1 MVKARTLYSCSECG
15 YYSPKWIGRCPG
27 CNSWNTLVEEMRE
40 GNRKSSPVSE
50 SKARVLTE
58 LFTEDL
64 PRFRSGNGEL
74 DRVLGG
80 GIVPGSL
87 ILLGGD
93 PGIGKSTLLLQTA
106 DSLGRQ
112 GKRVLYLSGEESPG
126 QLKLRADRLG
136 AQGDNIFILNESD
149 LSFLPN
155 YLEEIKPDVVM
166 VDSIQT
172 VHVPEIGSIPGS
184 VAQLR
189 ECAGRILE
197 LAKTSDRPFFL
208 IGHVTK
214 DGSLAGPKVLEHMV
228 DTVIYF
234 EGDNNN
240 YYRILRTVKN
250 RFGPAN
256 EIGILE
262 MSGTGLVEVDNPSR
276 IFLEHRGSLPG
287 LAVVASFEGT
297 RPILVEVEALVVT
310 ASIGYPRRM
319 ASGIEASRLALLAA
333 VLEKR
338 GGLTLGNKDI
348 YIKVAGGANLKDP
361 ATDLGIALA
370 IASSY
375 CERPVLPGGV
385 IIGELGLSG
394 EIRSVPYMNLR
405 LKEAL
410 KLGFSRVLIPKEIR
424 REDLND
430 TDLLV
435 GAVETLGEAL
445 RYIDGNGG
453 MET

>member
-1 MVKARTLYSCSECG
+1 
-15 YYSPKWIGRCPG
+15 
-27 CNSWNTLVEEMRE
+27 
-40 GNRKSSPVSE
+40 
-50 SKARVLTE
+50 
-58 LFTEDL
+58 
-64 PRFRSGNGEL
+64 
-74 DRVLGG
+74 G

-112 GKRVLYLSGEESPG
+112 GRRVLYLSGEESPR
-126 QLKLRADRLG
+126 QVKMRADRLG
-136 AQGDNIFILNESD
+136 AESANIYILNEPD
-149 LSFLPN
+149 LSFLPD
-155 YLEEIKPDVVM
+155 YLEEVKPDVVII
-166 VDSIQT
+166 DSIQT

-208 IGHVTK
+208 VGHVTK
-214 DGSLAGPKVLEHMV
+214 DGTLAGPKVLEHMV
-228 DTVIYF
+228 DTVISF
-234 EGDNNN
+234 EGDSNN

-256 EIGILE
+256 ELGILE

-276 IFLEHRGSLPG
+276 IFLEHRGSFPG
-287 LAVVASFEGT
+287 LTVVASFEGT
-297 RPILVEVEALVVT
+297 RPILVEVEALVVAT
-310 ASIGYPRRM
+310 SIGYPRRM
-319 ASGIEASRLALLAA
+319 ASGIESNRLALLAA
-333 VLEKR
+333 LLEKR
-338 GGLTLGNKDI
+338 GGLALGNKDI

-361 ATDLGIALA
+361 ATDLGIVLA

-375 CERPVLPGGV
+375 CEHPVLPGGV
-385 IIGELGLSG
+385 VIGELGLSG
-394 EIRSVPYMNLR
+394 EVRPVPYMNLR

-410 KLGFSRVLIPKEIR
+410 KLGFTSALIPKEIR
-424 REDLND
+424 REELSDMALSVY
-430 TDLLV
+430 T
-435 GAVETLGEAL
+435 VETLGEAL

-453 MET
+453 MKT

>member
-1 MVKARTLYSCSECG
+1 MVKARTLYFCSECG
-15 YYSPKWIGRCPG
+15 YHSPKWIGRCPG
-27 CNSWNTLVEEMRE
+27 CNSWNTLIEEVRE

-58 LFTEDL
+58 LYTEDL

-136 AQGDNIFILNESD
+136 AQGNNIFILNESD

-189 ECAGRILE
+189 ECAGRIME

-297 RPILVEVEALVVT
+297 RPILVEVESLVVT

-319 ASGIEASRLALLAA
+319 ASGIESSRLALLAA

-348 YIKVAGGANLKDP
+348 YIKVAGGANLRDP

>member
-1 MVKARTLYSCSECG
+1 MAKAKTLYFCSKCG
-15 YYSPKWIGRCPG
+15 YHSPKWIGRCPG
-27 CNSWNTLVEEMRE
+27 CNSWNTLIEEVVE
-40 GNRKSSPVSE
+40 GNRKSSPVSGRE
-50 SKARVLTE
+50 ARELTE
-58 LFTEDL
+58 LITEDV
-64 PRFRSGNGEL
+64 PRFASGNSEL

-80 GIVPGSL
+80 GIVPGA
-87 ILLGGD
+87 ITLLGGD

-112 GKRVLYLSGEESPG
+112 GRRVLYLSGEESPR
-126 QLKLRADRLG
+126 QLKMRADRLG
-136 AQGDNIFILNESD
+136 ANGANIYVLNDSN
-149 LSFLPN
+149 LSMLSG
-155 YLEEIKPDVVM
+155 YLEEVRPDVVI

-184 VAQLR
+184 IAQLR

-197 LAKTSDRPFFL
+197 LAKTSDLPFFL
-208 IGHVTK
+208 VGHVTK
-214 DGSLAGPKVLEHMV
+214 DGALAGPKVLEHMV

-234 EGDNNN
+234 EGDNDN
-240 YYRILRTVKN
+240 YYRILRTIKN

-287 LAVVASFEGT
+287 LTVVASFEGT
-297 RPILVEVEALVVT
+297 RTILVEVEALVVT

-319 ASGIEASRLALLAA
+319 ASGIESNRLALLAA

-338 GGLTLGNKDI
+338 GGLALGNKDI
-348 YIKVAGGANLKDP
+348 YIKVAGGASLKDP
-361 ATDLGIALA
+361 ATDLGIAMA

-375 CERPVLPGGV
+375 YERPMMPGGI

-394 EIRSVPYMNLR
+394 EIRSAPYLNLR
-405 LKEAL
+405 LKEAE
-410 KLGFSRVLIPKEIR
+410 KLGFSKALIPKEIGK
-424 REDLND
+424 EDVSGL
-430 TDLLV
+430 DLSIS
-435 GAVETLGEAL
+435 AVETLGGAL
-445 RYIDGNGG
+445 SYIDGDGG
-453 MET
+453 VDT

>member
-1 MVKARTLYSCSECG
+1 MAKPRTLYFCSECG
-15 YYSPKWIGRCPG
+15 YHSPKWIGRCPG
-27 CNSWNTLVEEMRE
+27 CNSWNTLVEEVVDK
-40 GNRKSSPVSE
+40 NRKPSPASGRE
-50 SKARVLTE
+50 ALELTG
-58 LFTEDL
+58 LITEDV
-64 PRFRSGNGEL
+64 PRFSSGNNEL

-80 GIVPGSL
+80 GIVPGS
-87 ILLGGD
+87 ITLLGGD

-106 DSLGRQ
+106 DSLGGSGR
-112 GKRVLYLSGEESPG
+112 RVLYLSGEESAR
-126 QLKLRADRLG
+126 QVRMRADRLKASG
-136 AQGDNIFILNESD
+136 ANIYVLNESN
-149 LSFLPN
+149 LSFLPG
-155 YLEEIKPDVVM
+155 YLEQINPDVVI

-189 ECAGRILE
+189 ECAGRIME

-208 IGHVTK
+208 VGHVTK
-214 DGSLAGPKVLEHMV
+214 DGALAGPKVLEHMV

-276 IFLEHRGSLPG
+276 IFLEHRDSLPG
-287 LAVVASFEGT
+287 LTVVASFEGT

-319 ASGIEASRLALLAA
+319 ASGIESNRLALLAA

-338 GGLTLGNKDI
+338 GALELGNKDI

-375 CERPVLPGGV
+375 YERPMLPGGI

-394 EIRSVPYMNLR
+394 EIRSVPYLNLR
-405 LKEAL
+405 LKEAV
-410 KLGFSRVLIPKEIR
+410 KLGFSRALTPKEIG
-424 REDLND
+424 RED
-430 TDLLV
+430 V
-435 GAVETLGEAL
+435 GSIGLSISLVETLGEAL

-453 MET
+453 MDS

>member
-1 MVKARTLYSCSECG
+1 M
-15 YYSPKWIGRCPG
+15 
-27 CNSWNTLVEEMRE
+27 
-40 GNRKSSPVSE
+40 
-50 SKARVLTE
+50 
-58 LFTEDL
+58 
-64 PRFRSGNGEL
+64 
-74 DRVLGG
+74 
-80 GIVPGSL
+80 
-87 ILLGGD
+87 
-93 PGIGKSTLLLQTA
+93 
-106 DSLGRQ
+106 
-112 GKRVLYLSGEESPG
+112 
-126 QLKLRADRLG
+126 
-136 AQGDNIFILNESD
+136 
-149 LSFLPN
+149 
-155 YLEEIKPDVVM
+155 
-166 VDSIQT
+166 
-172 VHVPEIGSIPGS
+172 
-184 VAQLR
+184 
-189 ECAGRILE
+189 E

-208 IGHVTK
+208 VGHVTK
-214 DGSLAGPKVLEHMV
+214 DGALAGPKVLEHMV

-276 IFLEHRGSLPG
+276 IFLEHRDSLPG
-287 LAVVASFEGT
+287 LTVVASFEGT

-319 ASGIEASRLALLAA
+319 ASGIESNRLALLAA

-338 GGLTLGNKDI
+338 GALELGNKDI

-375 CERPVLPGGV
+375 YERPMLPGGI

-394 EIRSVPYMNLR
+394 EIRSVPYLNLR
-405 LKEAL
+405 LKEAV
-410 KLGFSRVLIPKEIR
+410 KLGFSRALTPKEIG
-424 REDLND
+424 RED
-430 TDLLV
+430 V
-435 GAVETLGEAL
+435 GSIGLSISLVETLGEAL

-453 MET
+453 MDS

>member
-1 MVKARTLYSCSECG
+1 MAKARTLYYCSECG
-15 YYSPKWIGRCPG
+15 YHSPKWIGRCPG
-27 CNSWNTLVEEMRE
+27 CNSWNTLVEELVGENKKVPLVSGRE
-40 GNRKSSPVSE
+40 
-50 SKARVLTE
+50 ARVLTD
-58 LFTEDL
+58 LFTEDV
-64 PRFRSGNGEL
+64 PRFSSGNGEL

-112 GKRVLYLSGEESPG
+112 GKRVLYLSGEESPR
-126 QLKLRADRLG
+126 QVKMRADRLG
-136 AQGDNIFILNESD
+136 AKGANIYILNEPN
-149 LSFLPN
+149 LSFLPG
-155 YLEEIKPDVVM
+155 YLEEVKPDVVI

-184 VAQLR
+184 IGQLR
-189 ECAGRILE
+189 ESAGRIME

-208 IGHVTK
+208 VGHVTK
-214 DGSLAGPKVLEHMV
+214 DGALAGPKVLEHMV

-262 MSGTGLVEVDNPSR
+262 MSGAGLVEVDNPSR

-287 LAVVASFEGT
+287 LTVVASFEGT

-310 ASIGYPRRM
+310 TSIGYPRRM
-319 ASGIEASRLALLAA
+319 ASGIESNRLALLAA

-338 GGLTLGNKDI
+338 GGLALGNKDI

-370 IASSY
+370 MASSY
-375 CERPVLPGGV
+375 CERPLLPGAI

-394 EIRSVPYMNLR
+394 EIRAVPYLNLR

-410 KLGFSRVLIPKEIR
+410 KLGFTKALIPKEPR
-424 REDLND
+424 KEDVSGLN
-430 TDLLV
+430 LSIS
-435 GAVETLGEAL
+435 AVETLDEAL